1 MSNLILSQATVTPQL
16 TDTQLENVYKGLKQ
30 NEYLKVR
37 VKQAEKTLDEAEKVM
52 DNQKATIAKQNELV
66 LAKDRYLD
74 NYKRQSELQLQSK
87 DVEIDRLNSVIV
99 ETKKDN
105 RRQLWKGIRIGGIT
119 VGVLGGVA
127 ALYLITK

>member
-1 MSNLILSQATVTPQL
+1 MSNLILSQATATPQL
-16 TDTQLENVYKGLKQ
+16 TNEQLENVYKGLKQ

-52 DNQKATIAKQNELV
+52 DNQKSTIAKQNELV

-127 ALYLITK
+127 ALYLISR

>member
-1 MSNLILSQATVTPQL
+1 MSNLILSQATATPQL
-16 TDTQLENVYKGLKQ
+16 TDAQLENVYKGLKQ

-52 DNQKATIAKQNELV
+52 DNQKSTIAKQNELV

-127 ALYLITK
+127 ALYLIAK

>member
-1 MSNLILSQATVTPQL
+1 MSNLILSQATATPQL
-16 TDTQLENVYKGLKQ
+16 TDAQLENVYKGLKQ

-52 DNQKATIAKQNELV
+52 DNQKSTIAKQNELV

-74 NYKRQSELQLQSK
+74 NYKRQSELQIQSK

-119 VGVLGGVA
+119 VGVLGGAA

>member
-1 MSNLILSQATVTPQL
+1 MSNLILSQATAIPQL
-16 TDTQLENVYKGLKQ
+16 TDAQLENIYKGLKQ

-52 DNQKATIAKQNELV
+52 DNQKSTIAKQNELV

-119 VGVLGGVA
+119 VGVLGGAA

>member
-1 MSNLILSQATVTPQL
+1 MSNLILSQTTATPQL
-16 TDTQLENVYKGLKQ
+16 TNVQLENIYKGLKQ

-66 LAKDRYLD
+66 AAKDRYLD

-119 VGVLGGVA
+119 VGVLGGAA
-127 ALYLITK
+127 ALYLISR